1 MARPGSPFNRSA
13 SIAAAIGIAILGAT
27 TLSACSGSTTGTPAA
42 SESAAASAV
51 AADPALHDQLPDAI
65 KEAGTIKVG
74 TEALYPPYE
83 YLDTDGT
90 TVIGLDVDL
99 FDAVAARLG
108 VDYTIDNIAFDS
120 LLPALD
126 TGRYDV
132 IVAAMT
138 DNAERQQNYDFIDY
152 FSAGQSIV
160 TLKDNPEGIS
170 TFDDL
175 CGKTVS
181 VLKTSAQET
190 LLQDMNKDQCASNP
204 IDILSQQ
211 SDNDALLQVQN
222 KRAVADVSQDAVAT
236 YTAQTVG
243 GGNVFTVANAEPI
256 EPKPLGYVVKKGDAL
271 QQPLQAALQSLIDD
285 GTYQSILAEHG
296 LTASG
301 LDKITINAGE

>member
-1 MARPGSPFNRSA
+1 MARAGSSLSRSA
-13 SIAAAIGIAILGAT
+13 SIAAAIGLAILGAS
-27 TLSACSGSTTGTPAA
+27 TLSACSGPDTQAA
-42 SESAAASAV
+42 APSAAESSV

-65 KEAGTIKVG
+65 KQAGTIKVG

-108 VDYTIDNIAFDS
+108 VEYTIDNIAFDS

-138 DNAERQQNYDFIDY
+138 DNAERQQNYDFVDY

-170 TFDDL
+170 TFEDL

-190 LLQDMNKDQCASNP
+190 LLQDMNKDQCAADP
-204 IDILSQQ
+204 IDILAQQ

-243 GGNVFTVANAEPI
+243 GGNVFAVANAEPV
-256 EPKPLGYVVKKGDAL
+256 EPKPLGYVVKKGDEL
-271 QQPLQAALQSLIDD
+271 QEPLQAALQSLIDD
-285 GTYQSILAEHG
+285 GTYQSILAEHD
-296 LTASG
+296 LAASG
-301 LDKITINAGE
+301 LDTITINAGE